1 MKAEADVT
9 CPFTRNEGPKSPLAH
24 QFHDKGLCNY
34 ASTGTMPAK
43 NPGIVYTAHHFL
55 IILQDHLWH
64 RRNC

>member
-43 NPGIVYTAHHFL
+43 NPGVAISS
-55 IILQDHLWH
+55 
-64 RRNC
+64 